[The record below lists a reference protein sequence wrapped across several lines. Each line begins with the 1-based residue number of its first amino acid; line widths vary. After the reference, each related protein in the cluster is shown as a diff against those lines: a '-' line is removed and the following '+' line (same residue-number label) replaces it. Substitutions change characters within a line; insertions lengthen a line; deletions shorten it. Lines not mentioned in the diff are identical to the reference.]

1 MSCERFAEFLDAV
14 RLAVRDFLMV
24 AVEFVE
30 NVLPVLKYRG
40 GGASGVIERLKL
52 WKEVMRETL
61 LLAENYIQVVY
72 EALVFMSRLTS
83 LFEGSQAQD
92 ERPTHLTLKV
102 DAESAKLFLRKLVE
116 EGFLRFDEQVNVV
129 WGRMLR
135 LSSIVAPLDEEI
147 SARLKRLVGEEI
159 RRWVGEGSSVMDAY
173 NRALEADC
181 EEELTKEILNFSSG
195 PRLLLDGLKR
205 IALAFNM
212 NPDPTSLPLDR
223 LSEIMKVV
231 KEAVPN
237 ILRGIEAR
245 FSIHSYWVNTLFHML
260 RVLHGSDRKA
270 FMLLDQLIDEAA
282 QSRGRKVIQELLPK
296 DVNLEELRAGL
307 VIARTNLE
315 DSLREL
321 PYFKL
326 MVEKFFTLLNLI
338 NIPIIRDFC
347 EKEHELVRHA
357 ESSIN
362 QALRLAKDANFKA
375 YRAMEELKRL
385 NSGAR

>member
-1 MSCERFAEFLDAV
+1 MSCERFVEFLDAV
-14 RLAVRDFLMV
+14 KLAVRDFFIV
-24 AVEFVE
+24 AIEFIE
-30 NVLPVLKYRG
+30 SVLPVLKYCG
-40 GGASGVIERLKL
+40 GGANGVIERLKL
-52 WKEVMRETL
+52 WKEVMHETS

-72 EALVFMSRLTS
+72 EALVFMGRLTS
-83 LFEGSQAQD
+83 LFEGLPAQD
-92 ERPTHLTLKV
+92 GHLPHLTLRV
-102 DAESAKLFLRKLVE
+102 DAESAKLFLRRLVE

-135 LSSIVAPLDEEI
+135 LSSIVAPLDEAI
-147 SARLKRLVGEEI
+147 SARLKGLVSEEI

-181 EEELTKEILNFSSG
+181 EEALVKEILNFSSG
-195 PRLLLDGLKR
+195 PRLLLDGLRR

-212 NPDPTSLPLDR
+212 NPDPTSLSLDR
-223 LSEIMKVV
+223 LFEIMKAV
-231 KEAVPN
+231 KEAVPD

-245 FSIHSYWVNTLFHML
+245 SSIHSYWVNTIFHML

-270 FMLLDQLIDEAA
+270 FMLLDQLMDEAA
-282 QSRGRKVIQELLPK
+282 QSRGMKAIQELLPK

-307 VIARTNLE
+307 VIARTNIE

-321 PYFKL
+321 PHFKL
-326 MVEKFFTLLNLI
+326 MVEKVFTLLNLI
-338 NIPIIRDFC
+338 DIPMIREYC
-347 EKEHELVRHA
+347 EREHELVRYA
-357 ESSIN
+357 ESSLN

-385 NSGAR
+385 SGGAK